1 MNIDR
6 LMLSDGVMQVIEN
19 LVYPYVKLIELHLST
34 TYPQRLKSHFWWKIS
49 TLIWHRSK
57 MLLNICKREV
67 LCHIYGCMFL
77 CLLYKSM

>member
-34 TYPQRLKSHFWWKIS
+34 TYPQRLKSHFW
-49 TLIWHRSK
+49 
-57 MLLNICKREV
+57 
-67 LCHIYGCMFL
+67 
-77 CLLYKSM
+77 